1 MENVETGSANFKAAK
16 SKTTIFNHP
25 RAEISSY
32 TANMNM
38 KDEKA
43 KVTCEICNKIQG
55 CIKFYDL

>member
-38 KDEKA
+38 KDK
-43 KVTCEICNKIQG
+43 KTKRQ
-55 CIKFYDL
+55 K